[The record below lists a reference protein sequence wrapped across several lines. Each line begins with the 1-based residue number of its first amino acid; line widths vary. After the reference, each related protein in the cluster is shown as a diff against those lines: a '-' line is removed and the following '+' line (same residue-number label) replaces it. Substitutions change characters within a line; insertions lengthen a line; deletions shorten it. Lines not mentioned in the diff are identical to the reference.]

1 MTSFVIVQ
9 LPWKRDMDTQQTYK
23 KVIRGENEQLLTVSA
38 SETTVGGVESHHDSP
53 SGGPGL

>member
-1 MTSFVIVQ
+1 MSFVIVQ

-38 SETTVGGVESHHDSP
+38 SETMVGVWKATTTAFQEVQASS
-53 SGGPGL
+53 